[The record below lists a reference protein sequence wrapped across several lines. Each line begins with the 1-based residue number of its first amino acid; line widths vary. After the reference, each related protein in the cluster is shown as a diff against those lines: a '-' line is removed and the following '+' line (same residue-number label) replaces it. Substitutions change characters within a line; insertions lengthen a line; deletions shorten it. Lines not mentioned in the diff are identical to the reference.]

1 MNVAGG
7 MKMPT
12 QNRYREPFLEFIPYL
27 SKLDMPTEIVDRC
40 RSVFERCS
48 AMSPEPVA
56 EIFISET
63 LTDGKR
69 KYDDLMCFSANY
81 CVTAKDFTR
90 QIDIFLLPITQRFT
104 SYAQLDG
111 DYPYYEVHCDPG
123 FILLFKAVGNN
134 YDHMSRIIEKYIEP
148 NLIPPEKAT

>member
-1 MNVAGG
+1 
-7 MKMPT
+7 MPT

-90 QIDIFLLPITQRFT
+90 QIDIFLLPITKRFT
-104 SYAQLDG
+104 NYPFVDG
-111 DYPYYEVHCDPG
+111 DYVYNEVRCDPG
-123 FILLFKAVGNN
+123 FVLLFKAVGYNFEC
-134 YDHMSRIIEKYIEP
+134 MTRIFNKYIEP
-148 NLIPPEKAT
+148 NLAPPE

>member
-1 MNVAGG
+1 MV
-7 MKMPT
+7 T
-12 QNRYREPFLEFIPYL
+12 QDRYREPFLEFIPYL

-56 EIFISET
+56 EIFISDT
-63 LTDGKR
+63 LKDGKHN
-69 KYDDLMCFSANY
+69 YDDLMCFSDNY

-104 SYAQLDG
+104 SYPQVEG
-111 DYPYYEVHCDPG
+111 DYVYYEVHYDPG
-123 FILLFKAVGNN
+123 FILLFKAVGHN
-134 YDHMSRIIEKYIEP
+134 YDRMARIFEKYIEP
-148 NLIPPEKAT
+148 NLVPPKKAT